1 MIFDRESR
9 FVFARFLNNTVIRK
23 DHVMPQPSL
32 LSRWFATLD
41 RDRRLLVQLSLL
53 FAASGLFHVVV
64 WMIDGGAWA
73 GDVSWRKPIVFGFSG
88 AVTTASLAWAL
99 GAVRADPARRRWVD
113 VYVTAM
119 TLEIALITVQRWRGV
134 ASHFNTD
141 TLFDAVVFQAMGGLI
156 LTASVPIVRWAV
168 AVTRDRTLDL
178 ERRVAVGGG
187 LWLLVVGLAI
197 GIVIA
202 PLGSAAR
209 ALADA
214 DLIAA
219 ARGLVPAHAIALHG
233 IQLMAFLSFVL
244 PRRIDRPALR
254 VLWLGRAIV
263 ATLALTI
270 LAAAVGVMS

>member
-1 MIFDRESR
+1 MPTLAT
-9 FVFARFLNNTVIRK
+9 FARALR
-23 DHVMPQPSL
+23 D
-32 LSRWFATLD
+32 LD
-41 RDRRLLVQLSLL
+41 RDRRTLLWVAL
-53 FAASGLFHVVV
+53 AYAVSGGLHALVFLV
-64 WMIDGGAWA
+64 DGGAWT

-168 AVTRDRTLDL
+168 AVSRDRTLDL